1 MNTSPAPPPANLSEY
16 DRLTRPLPLLSP
28 KRLYFGAAR
37 LLLTTAGRLSY
48 GVQLGWRTGFDSGE
62 TLDYVYANKPQG
74 ITFLGRWLDR
84 IYLNSIGWRGIRLR
98 KINLENT
105 LLQAIETLRGEGKA
119 IRLLDIAAGPGRYI
133 LDTLQK
139 VSDTGLTA
147 LLRDREPRNL
157 DAGRRLAQERG
168 LRNVTYEAGD
178 AFDRDSLA
186 NIQPR
191 PTLAIVSGLYE
202 LFPDNQLI
210 ARSLAGLSEALRDG
224 GFLIYTN
231 QPHHPQLEMI
241 ARVLVNRDGQPWVMR
256 CRPQAEMDS
265 LVADAGF
272 EKLST
277 VSDPWGIFTVSL
289 ARRRTGVGT
298 ASAERSA

>member
-1 MNTSPAPPPANLSEY
+1 MSSSPAPPPANLSEY
-16 DRLTRPLPLLSP
+16 DRLARPLPPLSP

-37 LLLTTAGRLSY
+37 LLLKTVGQLSY
-48 GVQLGWRTGFDSGE
+48 GIQLGWRTGFDSGE

-74 ITFLGRWLDR
+74 ITFLGRRLDR
-84 IYLNSIGWRGIRLR
+84 IYLDSIGWRGIRLR

-105 LLQAIETLRGEGKA
+105 LLQTIETLRGEGRA
-119 IRLLDIAAGPGRYI
+119 VRLLDIAAGPGRYI

-139 VSDTGLTA
+139 LPGTGVTA

-157 DAGRRLAQERG
+157 EAGRRLAQERH
-168 LRNVTYEAGD
+168 LKNVTYELGD
-178 AFDRDSLA
+178 AFDRETLASL
-186 NIQPR
+186 QPQ

-224 GFLIYTN
+224 GYLIYTN
-231 QPHHPQLEMI
+231 QPQHPQLEMI

-265 LVADAGF
+265 LVAAAGF

-289 ARRRTGVGT
+289 ARRRAGLDATP
-298 ASAERSA
+298 AERPA